1 MKKLVLIITMFV
13 VMFAISAQA
22 QAQTNASKMPAEVQ
36 TALHKAIKAEQAD
49 PPIDAEFLY
58 NLSFEESIKEYV
70 EVIKTPI
77 VIPLGEGQIVIESD
91 DHGRPSVMVS
101 YKGGYIDTIKCGDL
115 PYFSG
120 ETKKG
125 DAFQCAMLLKEY
137 LYRHRQSEFW
147 TALKSAV

>member
-1 MKKLVLIITMFV
+1 MKKLVLIITMLV

-22 QAQTNASKMPAEVQ
+22 QTEASKIPAEVQ

-58 NLSFEESIKEYV
+58 KLSFEESIKEYV
-70 EVIKTPI
+70 EVTKTPI

-91 DHGRPSVMVS
+91 DHGRPSVTVS
-101 YKGGYIDTIKCGDL
+101 YKGGYIDNIKCGDL

>member
-1 MKKLVLIITMFV
+1 MKKLVLIITMLV
-13 VMFAISAQA
+13 VMFAVSAQA
-22 QAQTNASKMPAEVQ
+22 QTEASKMPAEVQ

-58 NLSFEESIKEYV
+58 NLSFEEGIKEYV
-70 EVIKTPI
+70 EVFKSSI

-91 DHGRPSVMVS
+91 DHGRPSVTVS
-101 YKGGYIDTIKCGDL
+101 YKGGYTDTIKCGDL

-120 ETKKG
+120 EAKKG

-137 LYRHRQSEFW
+137 LADHRQSEFW